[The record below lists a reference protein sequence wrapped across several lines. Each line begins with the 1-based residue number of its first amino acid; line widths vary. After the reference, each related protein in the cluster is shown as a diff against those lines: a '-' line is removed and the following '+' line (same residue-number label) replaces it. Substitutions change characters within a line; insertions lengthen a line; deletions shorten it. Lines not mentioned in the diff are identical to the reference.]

1 MTAEP
6 RPLPTD
12 AELVAAA
19 ATVASALAY
28 LRSVTAAKQAAMRQ
42 FAPRP
47 AVRLSRAQLDAWYE
61 RSQLRN
67 PRVRFVRSAAND
79 DRSAA

>member
-1 MTAEP
+1 MTDEP

-28 LRSVTAAKQAAMRQ
+28 LRGVTAAKQAAIRQ
-42 FAPRP
+42 FAPRV
-47 AVRLSRAQLDAWYE
+47 AVRLSSAQLDAAYE
-61 RSQLRN
+61 HSQLRN
-67 PRVRFVRSAAND
+67 PRVRPWVRPAND